1 MANELKTVDT
11 REAVLA
17 TKTNNMLTAFM
28 GNSDSW
34 KLFMSK
40 FPERKQE
47 AILYDL
53 YAYVNKNAETVS
65 KMEANEFMA
74 CVVECYGQG
83 FTLQDGDSYILP
95 FWNEKEKRKVATHIP
110 GYKGIVRLAMQT
122 GLFKYF
128 DCVPVIG
135 ESIESFDY
143 RRHVPV
149 FNPKYIPNGK
159 EKTIGYYAYS
169 ETHDGMVRE
178 IYHSNEYFTDFAQH
192 KSPQN
197 KGKDYL
203 VGPWKDDFEAMCK
216 KTGLKELG
224 KLAPK
229 VKNPTEQQFNFFNF
243 MAASEE
249 LKAQRPAN
257 VDENGVINDET
268 LPWDNQPNESVKHAE
283 TSNSSDY
290 VCSVCGKELTEDF
303 YNKSIKK
310 YGAAFCSKECLD
322 DYNAWKADNE

>member
-1 MANELKTVDT
+1 MANELKMLDT
-11 REAVLA
+11 KEAVLA
-17 TKTNNMLTAFM
+17 TNTNNMLSAFM
-28 GNSDSW
+28 SNSDSW

-40 FPERKQE
+40 FPTRKQE

-65 KMEANEFMA
+65 KMEANAFMA
-74 CVVECYGQG
+74 RVIDCYGQG
-83 FTLQDGDSYILP
+83 FTLQDGDAYILP
-95 FWNEKEKRKVATHIP
+95 FGGVATLVP
-110 GYKGIVRLAMQT
+110 GYKGIVRLAMET

-135 ESIESFDY
+135 ESIASFDY
-143 RRHVPV
+143 RRNVPI
-149 FNPKYIPNGK
+149 FNPKYNPNGK

-178 IYHSNEYFTDFAQH
+178 IYHSNEYFEDFAH
-192 KSPQN
+192 RKSPQN
-197 KGKDYL
+197 KGKNYL

-229 VKNPTEQQFNFFNF
+229 VKNPTEQQSNFFNF

-249 LKAQRPAN
+249 IESEQHKLIRPNN
-257 VDENGVINDET
+257 VDENGVMNSET
-268 LPWDNQPNESVKHAE
+268 LPWNTEPNESTKSPE
-283 TSNSSDY
+283 TQKSSNF
-290 VCSVCGKELTEDF
+290 VCAMCGKVLTEDF

-310 YGAAFCSKECLD
+310 YGVALCSKECLD